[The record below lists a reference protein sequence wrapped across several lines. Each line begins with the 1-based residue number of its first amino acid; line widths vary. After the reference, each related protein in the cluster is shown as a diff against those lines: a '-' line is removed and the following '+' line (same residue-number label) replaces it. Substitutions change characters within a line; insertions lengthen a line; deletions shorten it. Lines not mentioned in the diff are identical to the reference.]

1 MPHVSCPILSGSV
14 SHSREAWAILELR
27 TLAYF
32 LAVAKAGS
40 VSRAAAELRIAQPSL
55 SRQLRGLEVELRV
68 DLFQRGP
75 TGVRL
80 TPAGS
85 RLLPMARDLVARA
98 EVAEARMQTV
108 AGGAFARLRIVAPA
122 TTIADVI
129 APFLAA
135 SGPETPLVTAQE
147 ELPAGVFGKLE
158 RGDADL
164 AISSGPP
171 PAGFLSR
178 PVFRF
183 AVWAYVPPGHRW
195 TRRRND
201 RVHLGELVEEP
212 LIVLG
217 PDHGT
222 RRVLDMA
229 VVEAGL
235 AYRRAFE
242 TNVPEIAQA
251 LAASDHGVAV
261 VSDDPRYGL
270 RPLMIVGPAG
280 PLQISLFAAWDA
292 THYAAD
298 AISPWVDQLAQYC
311 VERYGEAAS

>member
-1 MPHVSCPILSGSV
+1 MLS
-14 SHSREAWAILELR
+14 
-27 TLAYF
+27 YF
-32 LAVAKAGS
+32 LAVAEAGS

-55 SRQLRGLEVELRV
+55 SRQIRGLEAELRV
-68 DLFQRGP
+68 DLFQRVP

-98 EVAEARMQTV
+98 EVAESRMQAV
-108 AGGAFARLRIVAPA
+108 AEGAVARLRVVAPA

-135 SGPETPLVTAQE
+135 SGPEAPLVTAQE
-147 ELPAGVFGKLE
+147 ELPAGVFGRLE

-164 AISSGPP
+164 AISSGSP
-171 PAGFLSR
+171 PAGFVSR

-195 TRRRND
+195 TLRQNG
-201 RVHLGELVEEP
+201 RVHLRELVEEP

-222 RRVLDMA
+222 RRVLDLA

-251 LAASDHGVAV
+251 LAASNHGVAV

-270 RPLMIVGPAG
+270 RPLMIVGSAG
-280 PLQISLFAAWDA
+280 PLRISLLAAWDA

-298 AISPWVDQLAQYC
+298 AISPWVDQLARYC
-311 VERYGEAAS
+311 VRNYGDAAPRAEA

>member
-1 MPHVSCPILSGSV
+1 
-14 SHSREAWAILELR
+14 
-27 TLAYF
+27 
-32 LAVAKAGS
+32 
-40 VSRAAAELRIAQPSL
+40 
-55 SRQLRGLEVELRV
+55 
-68 DLFQRGP
+68 
-75 TGVRL
+75 
-80 TPAGS
+80 
-85 RLLPMARDLVARA
+85 
-98 EVAEARMQTV
+98 MQAV
-108 AGGAFARLRIVAPA
+108 AGGALARLRVVAPA

-135 SGPETPLVTAQE
+135 SGPDAPFVTAQE
-147 ELPAGVFGKLE
+147 ELPAGVFGRLE

-171 PAGFLSR
+171 PAGFISR

-195 TRRRND
+195 TLRRKG
-201 RVHLGELVEEP
+201 RVRLGELVEEP

-235 AYRRAFE
+235 GYRMAFE

-270 RPLMIVGPAG
+270 RPLMIVGSAG
-280 PLQISLFAAWDA
+280 PLRISLLAAWDA

-298 AISPWVDQLAQYC
+298 EISPWVDQLAQYC
-311 VERYGEAAS
+311 IEHYGDAVS

>member
-1 MPHVSCPILSGSV
+1 MDL
-14 SHSREAWAILELR
+14 
-27 TLAYF
+27 F
-32 LAVAKAGS
+32 
-40 VSRAAAELRIAQPSL
+40 
-55 SRQLRGLEVELRV
+55 LRV
-68 DLFQRGP
+68 P

-85 RLLPMARDLVARA
+85 RLMPMARDLIARA
-98 EVAEARMQTV
+98 EAAEERMHAV
-108 AGGAFARLRIVAPA
+108 AGGALRRMRVVAPA

-135 SGPETPLVTAQE
+135 SGPDAPLVTARE
-147 ELPAGVFGKLE
+147 ELPAGVFGRLE

-171 PAGFLSR
+171 PAGFVSR

-195 TRRRND
+195 TRRSKG
-201 RVHLGELVEEP
+201 RVELGELVEEP

-229 VVEAGL
+229 VEEAGL
-235 AYRRAFE
+235 AYRKAFE

-251 LAASDHGVAV
+251 LAASGHGVAV

-270 RPLMIVGPAG
+270 RPLMIIGTAG
-280 PLQISLFAAWDA
+280 PLRISLLAAWDA

-311 VERYGEAAS
+311 VDYYGESTS